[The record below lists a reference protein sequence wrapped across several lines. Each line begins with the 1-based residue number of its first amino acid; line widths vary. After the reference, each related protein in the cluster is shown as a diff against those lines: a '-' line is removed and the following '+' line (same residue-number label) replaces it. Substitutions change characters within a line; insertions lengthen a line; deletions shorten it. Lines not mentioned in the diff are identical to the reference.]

1 MSKYLIFCED
11 CSSYTDPFTVGVLLT
26 SGYWPG
32 NVTTSSYMFTEDVF
46 ELWDKF
52 RKYMPGSSE
61 RAFLKSLNSIS
72 EENGRVSSFNEFI

>member
-1 MSKYLIFCED
+1 MSKYRLHCAD
-11 CSSYTDPFTVGVLLT
+11 CLGLTDPFSTEVLLA

-32 NVTTSSYMFTEDVF
+32 NLGTLSYLFDEAVF
-46 ELWDKF
+46 IMWDKF

-72 EENGRVSSFNEFI
+72 EDNGRVSLL